1 MQIQIKTNDR
11 MSIRK
16 PYVIFLGDADEP
28 VLAKTAFGVRDWAR
42 QDCLAQWRLP
52 ECKVDLGLP
61 DMNPATAAA
70 AGARSLLIGIAPGG
84 GRIPPAWVPGLRSA
98 IEAGLDV
105 VSGLHTRLEDVEGLA
120 ALATRH
126 NVQLINV
133 RTPPKNLPVGNG
145 IKRSGKRLLTVG
157 TDCALGKKYTALT
170 IAKALQARG
179 VAADF
184 RATGQT
190 GILIAGEGVPLD
202 CVVADFVSGAIEQ
215 LTPAAADD
223 HWDVIEGQGSLFHP
237 SFAGVSTGLLH
248 GAQPAA
254 LVLCHDPVRAHM
266 RGLPHYPVPGLKE
279 TLEANLSVAR
289 LTSPD
294 VQAVGVALNTSKLSR
309 AEAKRLCAETA
320 DALGLPCT
328 DPFAMGVDPIIDR
341 INECFEPSP
350 RVATLSN

>member
-1 MQIQIKTNDR
+1 

-28 VLAKTAFGVRDWAR
+28 VLAKTAFGVRDWAP

-61 DMNPATAAA
+61 DKDPAAAAA
-70 AGARSLLIGIAPGG
+70 AGARSMLLGIAPGG
-84 GRIPPAWVPGLRSA
+84 GRIPPSWVPGLKSA
-98 IEAGLDV
+98 IEAGLDI
-105 VSGLHTRLEDVEGLA
+105 VSGLHMRLEDVEGLA
-120 ALATRH
+120 ALAAKH

-170 IAKALQARG
+170 ITKALQARG
-179 VAADF
+179 IAADF

-190 GILIAGEGVPLD
+190 GILIAGSGVPLD
-202 CVVADFVSGAIEQ
+202 CVVADFVAGAIEQ

-237 SFAGVSTGLLH
+237 GYAGVTLGLVH
-248 GAQPAA
+248 GSQPDA
-254 LVLCHDPVRAHM
+254 LILCHDPTRKHIAYH
-266 RGLPHYPVPGLKE
+266 PHSAMPSLKLAA
-279 TLEANLSVAR
+279 TRYIEAAQLNNPNVKL
-289 LTSPD
+289 
-294 VQAVGVALNTSKLSR
+294 VGVSLNTSALSQAERER
-309 AEAKRLCAETA
+309 ALSQAEYELGVPSFDPLKTSSDAVLERL
-320 DALGLPCT
+320 L
-328 DPFAMGVDPIIDR
+328 
-341 INECFEPSP
+341 N
-350 RVATLSN
+350 